1 MLQEVPMSETNLQPE
16 SLPLQQVP
24 TPQQL
29 PHIATNLS
37 RFTDFAANH
46 ALFVDKTALL
56 QTLVDQKFVFLSR
69 PRRFGK
75 SLLISMLKDLFEH
88 GTTNF
93 AGTAIYN
100 IWHEKTY
107 PVLTLS
113 FLDKTNPKTFEADL
127 CRALRDAFYDAG
139 FHEVYDFIPDCNDF
153 QTLSGRLVR
162 QVLKGQQVV
171 LLIDEWDDP
180 LSSNL
185 NNRAD
190 YEQLTAMMRHLYTWI
205 RESHAFWFVL
215 VTGIGRYQNTSF
227 FTGEFF
233 TDISMEPY
241 FAALVGYTQEE
252 LQQYFA
258 PYITRSAW
266 LNHISEDEMLEQ
278 IKLYYDGFCF
288 DQDGLVKVYSPWS
301 INCFF
306 SQVEIYPDRI
316 PSFDSFWMDNANAPS
331 AIRSYIKLHRPNLSF
346 LEQVKSN
353 GIKLSQSYIK
363 ATNTIDDM
371 PFLRLMINTGY
382 MTIKEKL
389 PPNPDKPNARSY
401 LCNFTNIEVEELY
414 AEIILSYLT
423 GNEGATL
430 NEAVKDYAAV
440 LVAALKAHDM
450 PTAVNAINTMLS
462 IIHYELWQGKDR
474 EALYRLL
481 IAFFLQIEVT
491 PYLVRQEVPNNIGRS
506 DIEALLGNELFVF
519 ELKLIH
525 NKPGKKGPAP
535 TETTPT
541 QPETSSTQAENT
553 PAQAEDTPEPA
564 PSEQDANSVQS
575 TPRAN
580 NIPVAAD
587 VAQNNLTQAE
597 AYPISLAT
605 KLRVAQKASDQVIDK
620 RYGSGIFSRTIEK
633 RYGVVLVISEADRQV
648 CYWRHFTDN
657 QDLGSGEVKPININ
671 NPPQEIAP
679 DQSADPIA

>member
-1 MLQEVPMSETNLQPE
+1 MSETNLQPE

-93 AGTAIYN
+93 AGKAIYD

-185 NNRAD
+185 NNRD
-190 YEQLTAMMRHLYTWI
+190 NYEQIAAMLRHLYTWI

-241 FAALVGYTQEE
+241 FAALLGYTQEE

-414 AEIILSYLT
+414 AEIIISYLT

-430 NEAVKDYAAV
+430 SEAVKDYAAV

-474 EALYRLL
+474 EALFRLL

-491 PYLVRQEVPNNIGRS
+491 PCLVRQEVPNNIGRS
-506 DIEALLGNELFVF
+506 DIEAVLGNELFVF

-525 NKPGKKGPAP
+525 NKPGKKGQAQA
-535 TETTPT
+535 EATPT
-541 QPETSSTQAENT
+541 QTETSSTQAENS

-587 VAQNNLTQAE
+587 VAQNNLPQAE

-620 RYGSGIFSRTIEK
+620 RYGSSSFSRVIKK

-648 CYWRHFTDN
+648 CFWRHFTSN
-657 QDLGSGEVKPININ
+657 QDLGSGEVRPINMD
-671 NPPQEIAP
+671 NPPLEISH
-679 DQSADPIA
+679 DQSADPIASSQQS

>member
-1 MLQEVPMSETNLQPE
+1 MSETNLQPE
-16 SLPLQQVP
+16 SMPLQQVP

-56 QTLVDQKFVFLSR
+56 QTLVDKKFVFLSR

-75 SLLISMLKDLFEH
+75 SLLISMLKELFER

-113 FLDKTNPKTFEADL
+113 FLDKTDPKTFEANL

-185 NNRAD
+185 NNRD
-190 YEQLTAMMRHLYTWI
+190 NYEQIAAMLRHLYTWI

-233 TDISMEPY
+233 ADISMEPY

-258 PYITRSAW
+258 PYITRSAE

-316 PSFDSFWMDNANAPS
+316 PNFDSFWMDNSNAPS
-331 AIRSYIKLHRPNLSF
+331 AIRSYLKLHRPNLSF
-346 LEQVKSN
+346 LEQVKST

-401 LCNFTNIEVEELY
+401 MCNFTNIEVEELY

-423 GNEGATL
+423 GNEGTAF
-430 NEAVKDYAAV
+430 NEAVKNYAAV

-506 DIEALLGNELFVF
+506 DIEVLLGNELFVF

-525 NKPGKKGPAP
+525 NKPGKKGQAQTEATPAP
-535 TETTPT
+535 TE
-541 QPETSSTQAENT
+541 AT
-553 PAQAEDTPEPA
+553 PAIAEATPAPAEATPEPA

-575 TPRAN
+575 TPYTN

-620 RYGSGIFSRTIEK
+620 RYGSGIFSRTVEK
-633 RYGVVLVISEADRQV
+633 RYGVVLVISEADRQI

-671 NPPQEIAP
+671 NPPQKIWFLRE
-679 DQSADPIA
+679 SWGVKLVS

>member
-1 MLQEVPMSETNLQPE
+1 MSETNFLQE
-16 SLPLQQVP
+16 AVPLHQVP
-24 TPQQL
+24 TPKQL
-29 PHIATNLS
+29 PHIVTGLS
-37 RFTDFAANH
+37 RFIDFAANN

-56 QTLVDQKFVFLSR
+56 QTLVDKKFVFLSR

-88 GTTNF
+88 GTENF
-93 AGTAIYN
+93 AGLDIYD
-100 IWHEKTY
+100 IWREKTY

-113 FLDKTNPKTFEADL
+113 FLDKTNPDTFEDDL
-127 CRALRDAFYDAG
+127 CTALRYAFYEAG
-139 FHEVYDFIPDCNDF
+139 FHEVYDFIPECNNF
-153 QTLSGRLVR
+153 KILSGRLVR

-185 NNRAD
+185 NNRD
-190 YEQLTAMMRHLYTWI
+190 NYEQIAAMLRHLYTWI

-215 VTGIGRYQNTSF
+215 VTGIGRYQTPSF
-227 FTGEFF
+227 FTGEFI

-258 PYITRSAW
+258 PYITRSAE
-266 LNHISEDEMLEQ
+266 LNHISEAEMLEQ

-306 SQVEIYPDRI
+306 SQVELYPDRI

-331 AIRSYIKLHRPNLSF
+331 AIRSYLKLHRPNLTF
-346 LEQVKSN
+346 LEQIKST

-363 ATNTIDDM
+363 ATNTIDEL

-382 MTIKEKL
+382 LTIKEKL

-423 GNEGATL
+423 GNEGAML
-430 NEAVKDYAAV
+430 DESVKDYAST
-440 LVAALKAHDM
+440 LVAALKAHDL

-462 IIHYELWQGKDR
+462 IIHYDLWQGKDR

-481 IAFFLQIEVT
+481 IAFFLQIEVN
-491 PYLVRQEVPNNIGRS
+491 PCLVRQEVPNNIGRS
-506 DIEALLGNELFVF
+506 DIEVLLGNELFVF

-525 NKPGKKGPAP
+525 NKPDKKA
-535 TETTPT
+535 
-541 QPETSSTQAENT
+541 
-553 PAQAEDTPEPA
+553 PAQATTAPDEATPA
-564 PSEQDANSVQS
+564 PAEAASTQIEGTTAQAAPAPAPCEQAASSAPS
-575 TPRAN
+575 TDRGN
-580 NIPVAAD
+580 NIQVVADNAKN
-587 VAQNNLTQAE
+587 QLPKAE
-597 AYPISLAT
+597 THPISLAT
-605 KLRVAQKASDQVIDK
+605 KQRVAQKASKQVIDK
-620 RYGSGIFSRTIEK
+620 RYGSGSFSRTIEK

-648 CYWRHFTDN
+648 CYWHHFTSN
-657 QDLGSGEVKPININ
+657 QDLDSGEVKPININ
-671 NPPQEIAP
+671 NPPQVIALEQ
-679 DQSADPIA
+679 DAVPIA

>member
-1 MLQEVPMSETNLQPE
+1 MSETNFLQE
-16 SLPLQQVP
+16 AVPLHQVP
-24 TPQQL
+24 TPKQL
-29 PHIATNLS
+29 PHIVTGLS
-37 RFTDFAANH
+37 RFIDFAANN

-56 QTLVDQKFVFLSR
+56 QTLVDKKFVFLSR

-88 GTTNF
+88 GTENF
-93 AGTAIYN
+93 AGLDIYD
-100 IWHEKTY
+100 IWREKTY

-113 FLDKTNPKTFEADL
+113 FLDKTNPEAFETDL
-127 CRALRDAFYDAG
+127 CIALRDAFYDAG

-185 NNRAD
+185 HNHDN
-190 YEQLTAMMRHLYTWI
+190 YEQITALLRHFYTWI

-227 FTGEFF
+227 FTGEYI

-241 FAALVGYTQEE
+241 FAALVGYTQKE

-301 INCFF
+301 INSFF
-306 SQVEIYPDRI
+306 SQVELYPDRI
-316 PSFDSFWMDNANAPS
+316 PSFESFWMDNANAPS
-331 AIRSYIKLHRPNLSF
+331 AIGSYLKLHQPNLTF
-346 LEQVKSN
+346 LEQVKST
-353 GIKLSQSYIK
+353 GIKLSQAYIK
-363 ATNTIDDM
+363 ATNTFDDL

-414 AEIILSYLT
+414 AEIILSYLM

-430 NEAVKDYAAV
+430 NEAVKDYAAA

-462 IIHYELWQGKDR
+462 IIHYELWHGKDR

-481 IAFFLQIEVT
+481 IAFFLQIEIN
-491 PYLVRQEVPNNIGRS
+491 PCLVRQEVPNNIGRS
-506 DIEALLGNELFVF
+506 DIEVLLGNELFVF

-525 NKPGKKGPAP
+525 NKPGKKAPEQTEASPAQAAA
-535 TETTPT
+535 TPA
-541 QPETSSTQAENT
+541 QADAT
-553 PAQAEDTPEPA
+553 PAQAEATPAQAAATPA
-564 PSEQDANSVQS
+564 QADA
-575 TPRAN
+575 TPA
-580 NIPVAAD
+580 
-587 VAQNNLTQAE
+587 QAE
-597 AYPISLAT
+597 ATPISLAT
-605 KLRVAQKASDQVIDK
+605 KLRLSQKASEQVIDK
-620 RYGSGIFSRTIEK
+620 RYGSSSFSRTIEK
-633 RYGVVLVISEADRQV
+633 RYGVVLVISEADRQI
-648 CYWRHFTDN
+648 CYWRHFTSN
-657 QDLGSGEVKPININ
+657 QDLGSGEVRPININ
-671 NPPQEIAP
+671 NPPQEIAH
-679 DQSADPIA
+679 DQSADPIS

>member
-1 MLQEVPMSETNLQPE
+1 MSETNLQPE

-93 AGTAIYN
+93 AGKAIYD

-414 AEIILSYLT
+414 AEIIISYLT

-430 NEAVKDYAAV
+430 SEAVKDYAAV
-440 LVAALKAHDM
+440 LVAALKAHDL

-491 PYLVRQEVPNNIGRS
+491 PCLVRQEVPNNIGRS
-506 DIEALLGNELFVF
+506 DIEVVLGNELFVF

-525 NKPGKKGPAP
+525 NKPGKKGQAQA
-535 TETTPT
+535 EATPT
-541 QPETSSTQAENT
+541 QTETSSTQAENT
-553 PAQAEDTPEPA
+553 PAQAEDTPA
-564 PSEQDANSVQS
+564 LSPSTQDASSAAS
-575 TPRAN
+575 TPSAN
-580 NIPVAAD
+580 NILGD
-587 VAQNNLTQAE
+587 GDDAQNNLPQAE

-620 RYGSGIFSRTIEK
+620 RYGSSSFSRVIKK

-648 CYWRHFTDN
+648 YFWRHFTSN
-657 QDLGSGEVKPININ
+657 QDLGSGEVRPINMD
-671 NPPQEIAP
+671 NPPLEISH
-679 DQSADPIA
+679 DQSADPIASSQQS

>member
-1 MLQEVPMSETNLQPE
+1 MSETNLQPE

-75 SLLISMLKDLFEH
+75 SLLISMLKELFEH

-185 NNRAD
+185 NNRD
-190 YEQLTAMMRHLYTWI
+190 NYEQIAAMLRHLYTWI

-233 TDISMEPY
+233 ADISMEPY

-258 PYITRSAW
+258 PYITRSAE

-316 PSFDSFWMDNANAPS
+316 PNFDSFWMDNANAPS
-331 AIRSYIKLHRPNLSF
+331 AIRSYLKLHRPNLSF

-440 LVAALKAHDM
+440 LVAALKAHDL
-450 PTAVNAINTMLS
+450 PTAVNAINSMLS

-491 PYLVRQEVPNNIGRS
+491 PCLVRQEVPNNIGRS
-506 DIEALLGNELFVF
+506 DIEAVLGNELFVF

-679 DQSADPIA
+679 DQSADPIS

>member
-1 MLQEVPMSETNLQPE
+1 MSETNLQPE
-16 SLPLQQVP
+16 SMPLQQVP

-56 QTLVDQKFVFLSR
+56 QTLVDKKFVFLSR

-75 SLLISMLKDLFEH
+75 SLLISMLKELFEH

-113 FLDKTNPKTFEADL
+113 FLDKTDPKTFEATL

-185 NNRAD
+185 NNRD
-190 YEQLTAMMRHLYTWI
+190 NYEQIAAMLRHLYTWI

-233 TDISMEPY
+233 ADISMEPY

-258 PYITRSAW
+258 PYITRSAE

-306 SQVEIYPDRI
+306 SQVEQ
-316 PSFDSFWMDNANAPS
+316 F
-331 AIRSYIKLHRPNLSF
+331 
-346 LEQVKSN
+346 
-353 GIKLSQSYIK
+353 
-363 ATNTIDDM
+363 
-371 PFLRLMINTGY
+371 
-382 MTIKEKL
+382 
-389 PPNPDKPNARSY
+389 
-401 LCNFTNIEVEELY
+401 
-414 AEIILSYLT
+414 
-423 GNEGATL
+423 
-430 NEAVKDYAAV
+430 
-440 LVAALKAHDM
+440 
-450 PTAVNAINTMLS
+450 
-462 IIHYELWQGKDR
+462 
-474 EALYRLL
+474 
-481 IAFFLQIEVT
+481 
-491 PYLVRQEVPNNIGRS
+491 
-506 DIEALLGNELFVF
+506 
-519 ELKLIH
+519 
-525 NKPGKKGPAP
+525 
-535 TETTPT
+535 
-541 QPETSSTQAENT
+541 
-553 PAQAEDTPEPA
+553 
-564 PSEQDANSVQS
+564 
-575 TPRAN
+575 
-580 NIPVAAD
+580 
-587 VAQNNLTQAE
+587 
-597 AYPISLAT
+597 
-605 KLRVAQKASDQVIDK
+605 
-620 RYGSGIFSRTIEK
+620 
-633 RYGVVLVISEADRQV
+633 
-648 CYWRHFTDN
+648 
-657 QDLGSGEVKPININ
+657 
-671 NPPQEIAP
+671 
-679 DQSADPIA
+679 

>member
-1 MLQEVPMSETNLQPE
+1 MSETNLQPE

-93 AGTAIYN
+93 TGKAIYD

-414 AEIILSYLT
+414 AEIIISYLT

-430 NEAVKDYAAV
+430 SEAVKDYAAV
-440 LVAALKAHDM
+440 LVAALKAHDL
-450 PTAVNAINTMLS
+450 PTAVNAINTLLS

-491 PYLVRQEVPNNIGRS
+491 PCLVRQEVPNNIGRS
-506 DIEALLGNELFVF
+506 DIEAVLGNELFVF

-525 NKPGKKGPAP
+525 NKPGKKGQAQA
-535 TETTPT
+535 EATPT
-541 QPETSSTQAENT
+541 QTETSSTQAENS
-553 PAQAEDTPEPA
+553 PAQAEDTPA
-564 PSEQDANSVQS
+564 LSPSTQDASSAAS
-575 TPRAN
+575 TPSAN
-580 NIPVAAD
+580 NIPGD
-587 VAQNNLTQAE
+587 GDDAQNNLPQAE

-620 RYGSGIFSRTIEK
+620 RYGSSSFSRVIKK

-648 CYWRHFTDN
+648 CFWRHFTSN
-657 QDLGSGEVKPININ
+657 QDLGSGEVRPINMD
-671 NPPQEIAP
+671 NPPLEISH
-679 DQSADPIA
+679 DQSADPIASSQQS

>member
-1 MLQEVPMSETNLQPE
+1 MSETNFLQE
-16 SLPLQQVP
+16 AVPLHQVP
-24 TPQQL
+24 TPKQL
-29 PHIATNLS
+29 PHIVTGLS
-37 RFTDFAANH
+37 RFIDFAANN

-75 SLLISMLKDLFEH
+75 SLLISMLKELFEH

-93 AGTAIYN
+93 VGKAIYD
-100 IWHEKTY
+100 IWHERTY

-113 FLDKTNPKTFEADL
+113 FLDKTNPDTFEDDL
-127 CRALRDAFYDAG
+127 CTALRYAFYEAG
-139 FHEVYDFIPDCNDF
+139 FHEVYDFIPECNNF
-153 QTLSGRLVR
+153 KILSGRLVR

-185 NNRAD
+185 NNRDA
-190 YEQLTAMMRHLYTWI
+190 YAKIAAMLRHLYTWI

-215 VTGIGRYQNTSF
+215 VTGIGRYQTPSF
-227 FTGEFF
+227 FTGEFI

-258 PYITRSAW
+258 PYITRSAE
-266 LNHISEDEMLEQ
+266 LNHISEAEMLEQ

-306 SQVEIYPDRI
+306 SQVELYPDRI

-331 AIRSYIKLHRPNLSF
+331 AIRSYLKLHRPNLTF
-346 LEQVKSN
+346 LEQIKST

-363 ATNTIDDM
+363 ATNTIDEL

-382 MTIKEKL
+382 LTIKEKL

-423 GNEGATL
+423 GNEGAML
-430 NEAVKDYAAV
+430 DESVKDYAST
-440 LVAALKAHDM
+440 LVAALKAHDL

-462 IIHYELWQGKDR
+462 IIHYDLWQGKDR

-481 IAFFLQIEVT
+481 IAFFLQIEVN
-491 PYLVRQEVPNNIGRS
+491 PCLVRQEVPNNIGRS
-506 DIEALLGNELFVF
+506 DIEVLLGNELFVF

-525 NKPGKKGPAP
+525 NKPDKKA
-535 TETTPT
+535 
-541 QPETSSTQAENT
+541 
-553 PAQAEDTPEPA
+553 PAQATTAPDEATPA
-564 PSEQDANSVQS
+564 PDEAASTQIEGTTAQAAPAPAPCEQAASSAPS
-575 TPRAN
+575 TDRGN

-620 RYGSGIFSRTIEK
+620 RY
-633 RYGVVLVISEADRQV
+633 
-648 CYWRHFTDN
+648 
-657 QDLGSGEVKPININ
+657 
-671 NPPQEIAP
+671 
-679 DQSADPIA
+679 

>member
-1 MLQEVPMSETNLQPE
+1 MSETNLQPE

-75 SLLISMLKDLFEH
+75 SLLISMLKELFEH

-185 NNRAD
+185 NNRD
-190 YEQLTAMMRHLYTWI
+190 NYEQIAAMLRHLYTWI

-316 PSFDSFWMDNANAPS
+316 PNFDSFWMDNANAPS

-491 PYLVRQEVPNNIGRS
+491 PCLVRQEVPNNIGRS
-506 DIEALLGNELFVF
+506 DIEAVLGNELFVF

-620 RYGSGIFSRTIEK
+620 RYGSSSFSRVIKK

-648 CYWRHFTDN
+648 CFWRHFTSN
-657 QDLGSGEVKPININ
+657 QDLGSGEVRPINMD
-671 NPPQEIAP
+671 NPPLEISH
-679 DQSADPIA
+679 DQRADPIASSQQS

>member
-1 MLQEVPMSETNLQPE
+1 MSETNLQPE

-75 SLLISMLKDLFEH
+75 SLLISMLKELFEH

-185 NNRAD
+185 NNRD
-190 YEQLTAMMRHLYTWI
+190 NYEQIAAMLRHLYTWI

-316 PSFDSFWMDNANAPS
+316 PNFDSFWMDNANAPS
-331 AIRSYIKLHRPNLSF
+331 AIRSYLKLHRPNLSF

-491 PYLVRQEVPNNIGRS
+491 PCLVRQEVPNNIGRS
-506 DIEALLGNELFVF
+506 DIEAVLGNELFVF

-553 PAQAEDTPEPA
+553 PAQAEDTPA
-564 PSEQDANSVQS
+564 LSPSTQDASSAAS
-575 TPRAN
+575 TPSAN
-580 NIPVAAD
+580 NILGD
-587 VAQNNLTQAE
+587 GDDAQNNLPQAE

-679 DQSADPIA
+679 DQSADPIS

>member
-1 MLQEVPMSETNLQPE
+1 MSETNLQPE

-56 QTLVDQKFVFLSR
+56 QTLVNQKFVFLSR

-93 AGTAIYN
+93 AGKAIYD

-258 PYITRSAW
+258 PYITRSAE

-382 MTIKEKL
+382 LTIKEKL

-414 AEIILSYLT
+414 AEIIISYLT

-430 NEAVKDYAAV
+430 SEAVKDYAAV

-481 IAFFLQIEVT
+481 LAFFLQIEVT
-491 PYLVRQEVPNNIGRS
+491 PCLVRQEVPNNIGRS
-506 DIEALLGNELFVF
+506 DIEAVLGNELFVF

-525 NKPGKKGPAP
+525 NKPGKKGQAQA
-535 TETTPT
+535 EATPT
-541 QPETSSTQAENT
+541 QTETSSTQAENT
-553 PAQAEDTPEPA
+553 PAQAEDPPA
-564 PSEQDANSVQS
+564 LSPSTQDASSAAS
-575 TPRAN
+575 TPSAN
-580 NIPVAAD
+580 NILGD
-587 VAQNNLTQAE
+587 GDDAQNNLPQAE

-620 RYGSGIFSRTIEK
+620 RYGSSSFSRVIKK

-648 CYWRHFTDN
+648 CFWRHFTSN
-657 QDLGSGEVKPININ
+657 QDLGSGEVRPINMD
-671 NPPQEIAP
+671 NPPLEISH
-679 DQSADPIA
+679 DQSADPIASSQQS

>member
-1 MLQEVPMSETNLQPE
+1 MSETNLQPE

-75 SLLISMLKDLFEH
+75 SLLISMLKELFEH

-185 NNRAD
+185 NNRD
-190 YEQLTAMMRHLYTWI
+190 NYEQIAAMLRHLYTWI

-316 PSFDSFWMDNANAPS
+316 PNFDSFWMDNANAPS
-331 AIRSYIKLHRPNLSF
+331 AIRSYLKLHRPNLSF

-491 PYLVRQEVPNNIGRS
+491 PCLVRQEVPNNIGRS
-506 DIEALLGNELFVF
+506 DIEAVLGNELFVF

-553 PAQAEDTPEPA
+553 PAQAEDTPA
-564 PSEQDANSVQS
+564 LSPSTQDASSAAS
-575 TPRAN
+575 TPSAN
-580 NIPVAAD
+580 NILGD
-587 VAQNNLTQAE
+587 GDDAQNNLPQAE

-620 RYGSGIFSRTIEK
+620 RYGSSSFSRVIKK

-648 CYWRHFTDN
+648 CFWRHFTSN
-657 QDLGSGEVKPININ
+657 QDLGSGEVRPINMD
-671 NPPQEIAP
+671 NPPLEISH
-679 DQSADPIA
+679 DQSADPIASS